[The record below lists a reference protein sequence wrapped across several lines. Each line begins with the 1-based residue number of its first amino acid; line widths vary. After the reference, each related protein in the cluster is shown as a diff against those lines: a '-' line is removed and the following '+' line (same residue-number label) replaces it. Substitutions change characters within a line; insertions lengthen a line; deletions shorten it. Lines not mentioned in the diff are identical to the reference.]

1 MVRRLAAQLLLLGL
15 GISLFGSAQESHRRP
30 NPTPPSRPAD
40 IFDQMERQADGS
52 KQATAAQP
60 AALRREREAALAD
73 LSRELDGVIQSAT
86 ELQSRLKG
94 VDPNTVVSV
103 ELRNESKQLED
114 LAKKIRKQIGSL

>member
-1 MVRRLAAQLLLLGL
+1 MRIRFLPSILVVSLVFSASLAGQKNHTLDWKSGAT
-15 GISLFGSAQESHRRP
+15 P
-30 NPTPPSRPAD
+30 NV
-40 IFDQMERQADGS
+40 FDQMERQADGS
-52 KQATAAQP
+52 KQATAAQL